1 MNTVGPYHN
10 PQETYPYY
18 FLPFCKL
25 ILSIQFTYVLAHSFI
40 PISIGKPEH
49 GIDTTKRSAG
59 IGEILEGNVL
69 HNSGL
74 KLHFGVDINKVD
86 NRYLLQ
92 ELLTNSLTH

>member
-25 ILSIQFTYVLAHSFI
+25 ILPTLLTYALTHLFI
-40 PISIGKPEH
+40 LILIGKPEH

-86 NRYLLQ
+86 INRLLCFSS
-92 ELLTNSLTH
+92 E